1 MGLWV
6 FYLMLH
12 SLMVPM
18 FKSIY
23 FMILHTYER
32 RFYFSM
38 KIYTLIYK
46 LASFHA
52 NQRTWLFH
60 GLSGTM
66 CGSLHQISE
75 KSYQYKNGTW
85 DIPSRSVEKSSSIG
99 LFKGCGNKNHIK
111 VCWNFECSSKECL
124 KYGYFEW
131 NALVKP
137 QFSPRLCPWNF
148 KLSNLGR
155 HGIF

>member
-66 CGSLHQISE
+66 CGSLHKISE
-75 KSYQYKNGTW
+75 KSYQYKDGTW
-85 DIPSRSVEKSSSIG
+85 DIPSRSVEKVISTG
-99 LFKGCGNKNHIK
+99 LFKVCGKKIALT
-111 VCWNFECSSKECL
+111 FECSSNKCL
-124 KYGYFEW
+124 KYRYI
-131 NALVKP
+131 LSKTP
-137 QFSPRLCPWNF
+137 LSSLIFSNF
-148 KLSNLGR
+148 FLK
-155 HGIF
+155 